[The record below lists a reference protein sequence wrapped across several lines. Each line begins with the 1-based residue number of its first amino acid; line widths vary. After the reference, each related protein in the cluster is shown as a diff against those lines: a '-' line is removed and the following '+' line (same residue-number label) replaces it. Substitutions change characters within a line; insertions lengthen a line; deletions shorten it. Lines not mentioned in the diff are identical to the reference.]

1 MGIQD
6 NIIIGSTQGTTS
18 SILAVGSIC

>member
-6 NIIIGSTQGTTS
+6 NIIIGSTQGTIS